1 MILKRYLSSD
11 NRKES
16 NAMEIKPKI
25 RDLLVYQVGKTI
37 LHWLEH
43 MISRY
48 SAIDHSFFFDPGY
61 FPWTSTLEDNWHVI
75 RRELDLILESREQ
88 LPGFHDI
95 SRDQYRLSSDGLWKT
110 FFFYG
115 YGIKMAQNC
124 QRCPMTTQLIE
135 AIPGM
140 KTAFFSIMLP
150 GKHIPEHRG
159 PYKGLLRYQ
168 LALKVPQDWKNCRI
182 RVGDQYRHWKEGKS
196 LLFDDSFPHEAWNS
210 TEEVRV
216 ILFMDVVRPTKFPV
230 SILNH
235 LLIYLIRWSPYVRDA
250 RKNQQQW
257 DERLANAAKRKTE
270 EMTQVGTREY

>member
-1 MILKRYLSSD
+1 
-11 NRKES
+11 
-16 NAMEIKPKI
+16 MEIKLKI

-37 LHWLEH
+37 IHRLEH
-43 MISRY
+43 MIARY
-48 SAIDHSFFFDPGY
+48 SAIDNYFFFDPDC

-75 RRELDLILESREQ
+75 RKELDLILKSTEQ

-95 SRDQYRLSSDGLWKT
+95 SKDQYRLSNDGLWKT

-115 YGIKMAQNC
+115 YGIKMVQNC

-182 RVGDQYRHWKEGKS
+182 RVGDEYRHWTEGKS
-196 LLFDDSFPHEAWNS
+196 LLFDDSFPHEAWNL

-216 ILFMDVVRPTKFPV
+216 ILFLDIVRPTKFPV
-230 SILNH
+230 SIFNH
-235 LLIYLIRWSPYVRDA
+235 LLINLIRWSPYVRDA
-250 RKNQQQW
+250 KKNQQQW
-257 DERLANAAKRKTE
+257 DERLASTFNS
-270 EMTQVGTREY
+270 